1 MLDLDIIADAD
12 YEQAIIR
19 ERQSSS
25 DSYTQ
30 VVHSFEVDSR
40 KEKFFVEIWDEQEA
54 TLDA

>member
-1 MLDLDIIADAD
+1 VLDLDIIADAD

-25 DSYTQ
+25 DSYTE
-30 VVHSFEVDSR
+30 VVHYFEVDSR
-40 KEKFFVEIWDEQEA
+40 KEEFFVEIWDEQDA

>member
-25 DSYTQ
+25 DSYTE
-30 VVHSFEVDSR
+30 VVHYFEVDSR
-40 KEKFFVEIWDEQEA
+40 KEEFFVEIWNEQDA
-54 TLDA
+54 TLYA

>member
-25 DSYTQ
+25 DSYTE
-30 VVHSFEVDSR
+30 VVHYFEVDSR
-40 KEKFFVEIWDEQEA
+40 KEEFFVDIWDEQDVALEA
-54 TLDA
+54 